1 MIIILKTNS
10 LATGNCAEARETLN
24 LVSTLSHLEARL
36 RRVHRLPCRERS
48 HTPTTCV
55 SSQDSQ
61 CCDLW
66 EMETISPPLIT

>member
-36 RRVHRLPCRERS
+36 RRVHRLPCREEP
-48 HTPTTCV
+48 HTHHLCLQPGEPV
-55 SSQDSQ
+55 
-61 CCDLW
+61 L
-66 EMETISPPLIT
+66 